1 MFIPRYILIHVVC
14 AVWPENPGVAV
25 AGTMVRGGAP
35 EMKRVAGLPLVAA
48 LGTAALLM
56 MPQVQA
62 FLPYSVSRP
71 TMPQVRGTDRNS
83 VGF

>member
-1 MFIPRYILIHVVC
+1 MR
-14 AVWPENPGVAV
+14 
-25 AGTMVRGGAP
+25 GTMVRGGAP
-35 EMKRVAGLPLVAA
+35 ETKRVAGLPLVAA
-48 LGTAALLM
+48 MGTAALLM